1 MKKFIPA
8 CDVASRIHDG
18 NYCCLTV
25 NTKDWEQM
33 RLDENFLA
41 VFCMVGR
48 IIELTPYI
56 VRYEEMESE
65 DSQAGNLKQREIP
78 CHTEEE
84 AQAIAKQ
91 FDGEIVTQDLT
102 DYTWL
107 DGIEV
112 ADVPDPMSEALKI
125 LEMGKE
131 AYEAE
136 KNKPTIEQQLEILQ
150 AENER
155 MAAALQDLI
164 LLSMK
169 EV

>member
-1 MKKFIPA
+1 MQIF
-8 CDVASRIHDG
+8 RM
-18 NYCCLTV
+18 Y
-25 NTKDWEQM
+25 
-33 RLDENFLA
+33 
-41 VFCMVGR
+41 GR

-56 VRYEEMESE
+56 ATYEETIPGPEGE
-65 DSQAGNLKQREIP
+65 DITEAREIP
-78 CHTEEE
+78 CPTEEE
-84 AQAIAKQ
+84 ARAIAKQ

-102 DYTWL
+102 DYAWL

-112 ADVPDPMSEALKI
+112 ADVPDTMAEALKI
-125 LEMGKE
+125 LAMGKE

-136 KNKPTIEQQLEILQ
+136 KDKPTTKQQLEILQ

-169 EV
+169 GV